1 MDGAFDSA
9 DGAAR
14 QGGDVLRT
22 AQVTADTPDAVA
34 RIADRLGPGPFA
46 LLCLFVSA
54 EAPFADIL
62 SALRARYPDTPVMA
76 CTTAGEIGRTG
87 YEDGQ
92 IVATAFPAEDFE
104 VRLVTVPNVHE
115 IDAQGF
121 IDEVIQTRHA
131 LGRTAPSDW
140 AEFAYLMI
148 DGLSLR
154 EEHLTFMLATALG
167 AMPLFGGS
175 AGDGTRFMRT
185 QLACDG
191 LPAQNAAVVAL
202 IRSRAPVRVFTIDH
216 LVPTET
222 RMVVTGARPDE
233 RIVTEI
239 NAAPAAQEYARLL
252 GKDPHQL
259 DPFIFAAHPV
269 VVRLGDSHHVR
280 AIQRVN
286 EAGELVFFSAIN
298 EGMVLTLAEHAD
310 MAQHLDQAF
319 DDLKE
324 AEAPVQILACDCI
337 LRRIEAEK
345 SQKVR
350 DISAILRR
358 HNVTGYSTYGEQ
370 FGALHVNQ
378 TLTGVAFYRPGAE
391 PDAPAR

>member
-1 MDGAFDSA
+1 MDGALDSSA
-9 DGAAR
+9 GAAR
-14 QGGDVLRT
+14 HHAAILRT
-22 AQVTADTPDAVA
+22 AQVSAETPDALA
-34 RIADRLGPGPFA
+34 RIETALGPGPFA
-46 LLCLFVSA
+46 LICLFITDGADFAGLLA
-54 EAPFADIL
+54 EAHRRFPG
-62 SALRARYPDTPVMA
+62 TPIMA

-92 IVATAFPAEDFE
+92 IVANAFPAADFH
-104 VRLVTVPNVHE
+104 VRLVTVPDVHD
-115 IDAQGF
+115 IAAQPF
-121 IDEVIQTRHA
+121 IDKVIQTRHE
-131 LGRTAPSDW
+131 LGGAAPSDW
-140 AEFAYLMI
+140 SEFAYLMI

-191 LPAQNAAVVAL
+191 APLENAAVVAL
-202 IRSRAPVRVFTIDH
+202 IRSRAPVKVFTIDH

-222 RMVVTGARPDE
+222 RMVVTGARSGE

-252 GKDPHQL
+252 GKDPNQL
-259 DPFIFAAHPV
+259 DPFTFAAHPV

-310 MAQHLDQAF
+310 IADHLDQAF
-319 DDLKE
+319 GDLADPE
-324 AEAPVQILACDCI
+324 PPVQIMACDCI

-345 SQKVR
+345 SQRSR
-350 DISAILRR
+350 DISEILRR

-370 FGALHVNQ
+370 IGALHVNQ
-378 TLTGVAFYRPGAE
+378 TLTGVAFYPPETALDDL
-391 PDAPAR
+391 PQ